1 MSMNSRARFVQ
12 RLIGGS
18 HQGIL
23 QQIGILGVQSKDYAM
38 GNQVPLKV
46 ADAILL
52 GVSMEDAKK
61 AAEEAK

>member
-23 QQIGILGVQSKDYAM
+23 QQIGKLGVQSKDYAM
-38 GNQVPLKV
+38 ENNVPLKV

-52 GVSMEDAKK
+52 GVTVEAAKN
-61 AAEEAK
+61 AAEEVK